1 MEGMKVSID
10 TSSRTPKAP
19 ISRTHSPHHQ
29 GSLIQ
34 GPDDALR
41 QQNRLRGD
49 EADLGVVQLA
59 SQSRAGS
66 AFSRSR
72 SSP

>member
-34 GPDDALR
+34 VPDDALR

-49 EADLGVVQLA
+49 EADLGVVVLLCH
-59 SQSRAGS
+59 SRQECWL
-66 AFSRSR
+66 SRS
-72 SSP
+72 